1 MRGKAIFLFLC
12 FLLVISVSAQNQD
25 KVIGIRTEVK
35 AVLEDGQ
42 PEVYAQVA
50 KGDKPGVQILTCYT
64 AGEDGI
70 QWQMI
75 DLSENYIIYWVI
87 EYTAVYNT
95 DVRFHFIINGPEF
108 YQLYT
113 EWTPA
118 RYNNYYMTVVETNNN
133 WLRGTYTVTVIAEQ
147 RKPFSGAESLGTCR
161 VKLY

>member
-12 FLLVISVSAQNQD
+12 FLLVLSVSAQNQD

-50 KGDKPGVQILTCYT
+50 KGDKPGVQMMTCYT

-75 DLSENYIIYWVI
+75 DLSENYVIYWVI
-87 EYTAVYNT
+87 EYTAVFST
-95 DVRFHFIINGPEF
+95 DVRFHFIMNGPEF
-108 YQLYT
+108 YQVYT
-113 EWTPA
+113 PWTQA
-118 RYNNYYMTVVETNNN
+118 RYNNYYMTVVDTTNN

-147 RKPFSGAESLGTCR
+147 RNTYSGAESLGTCR
-161 VKLY
+161 VKFY